1 MIRPWITSVQ
11 VMAIVGD
18 EDQRGDHQ
26 RRVVGDSEQRVCGD
40 PGGLELRHDVD
51 AEGCHDQERHQNPN
65 HGAGKPEGQ
74 KVGDGVAAEAA
85 QLARH
90 EDGGQREADHGA
102 CEQGQGG
109 GDPLR
114 VRQAHHADDR
124 PAARQAGHDRHGV
137 GRGSDAPS
145 RHPVLVARGETP
157 MPMQAARYASTRI
170 RSTSMGSRY
179 LPRRRPLKIH
189 KVRIGETTINAAISQ
204 PESAM
209 PRTSKPR
216 QIGRNETA
224 ENTIRN
230 TSADRSPPAIRKK

>member
-1 MIRPWITSVQ
+1 MIAT
-11 VMAIVGD
+11 ALA
-18 EDQRGDHQ
+18 
-26 RRVVGDSEQRVCGD
+26 VVPMR
-40 PGGLELRHDVD
+40 
-51 AEGCHDQERHQNPN
+51 
-65 HGAGKPEGQ
+65 
-74 KVGDGVAAEAA
+74 
-85 QLARH
+85 
-90 EDGGQREADHGA
+90 
-102 CEQGQGG
+102 
-109 GDPLR
+109 
-114 VRQAHHADDR
+114 R
-124 PAARQAGHDRHGV
+124 PATQYSSLEVRTLLEAR
-137 GRGSDAPS
+137 
-145 RHPVLVARGETP
+145 TP